1 MFGIVLP
8 LNFVLSF
15 LLYITG
21 KPEKNDQSCCNNLA
35 LIEILERNGT
45 NIEPI
50 LLAQKWNTLIYAFVW
65 LLISILVLF
74 AYLIMLVSARA
85 MSLHVRLKLKV
96 DTDRFSEINQ
106 QLTLNIIAY
115 LLLPLLTLIPIWTTC
130 IFTLANIF
138 SQFSSTW
145 ILQFLMLIRLPI
157 PWIAIFN
164 PTVTI
169 LTLRHYRKAFISL
182 IFNSTG
188 SDSVVPL
195 NTFTVGMQRNNTNNN
210 TIITR

>member
-8 LNFVLSF
+8 LDLILSF
-15 LLYITG
+15 LLYLTG
-21 KPEKNDQSCCNNLA
+21 KPEKNDQLCCNNLA

-50 LLAQKWNTLIYAFVW
+50 LLAQKGNTLIYSFVW

-96 DTDRFSEINQ
+96 DTDRFTEINQ

-115 LLLPLLTLIPIWTTC
+115 LLTIGLGAKHDLAKILSELITTFTNINTNLDYLHFYSC
-130 IFTLANIF
+130 KLVQSIFIYLDFT
-138 SQFSSTW
+138 
-145 ILQFLMLIRLPI
+145 
-157 PWIAIFN
+157 IFN
-164 PTVTI
+164 
-169 LTLRHYRKAFISL
+169 ANSFANSL
-182 IFNSTG
+182 
-188 SDSVVPL
+188 DSY
-195 NTFTVGMQRNNTNNN
+195 
-210 TIITR
+210 I